1 MKLPLREY
9 WKSFR
14 RSWVHETGTQM
25 ATLSVLAAT
34 FTVVAFVF
42 CLSLNLNRLLTQ
54 WGESVQ
60 MTIYVQ
66 DKISDQARLA
76 LQAEL
81 EGDKRFKS
89 VEYIPKE
96 SATKLFKTQMATY
109 APELLTDDEFL
120 NPFPA
125 SFQVK
130 LKNGIPAEQ
139 VSSVLE
145 GAAKRLSSFSGVEE
159 VSYGQSWVSNYSGFV
174 SALSASGWVIAA
186 ILVAGSFFVIGN
198 SIRASISARRDEIE
212 ILELVGATKSM
223 IRAPFLFEGALMGT
237 LAASIAVGV
246 NFGIFVWQ
254 ISLLESNAALAR
266 IAASVNFIGFTGIV
280 SVIATGMMVGTL
292 GAFLTVRQLNDG
304 WSASQR
310 TEA

>member
-1 MKLPLREY
+1 MKFREY

-42 CLSLNLNRLLTQ
+42 CLSMNLNRLLTQ

-60 MTIYVQ
+60 MTVYVQ
-66 DKISDQARLA
+66 DKITDQARETLK
-76 LQAEL
+76 AEL
-81 EGDKRFKS
+81 EGDSRFKS
-89 VEYIPKE
+89 VEFIPKE
-96 SATKLFKTQMATY
+96 SATQLFRTQMATY
-109 APELLTDDEFL
+109 APELLADEEFL

-130 LKNGIPAEQ
+130 LKNGIPSEQ
-139 VSSVLE
+139 IASVLE

-174 SALSASGWVIAA
+174 RALSASGWVIAA
-186 ILVAGSFFVIGN
+186 ILVAGSFFVVGN

-212 ILELVGATKSM
+212 ILELVGATKAM

-237 LAASIAVGV
+237 LAAVIAVSA
-246 NFGIFVWQ
+246 NFALFAWQ
-254 ISLLESNAALAR
+254 ISVLKSNLALAR
-266 IAASVNFIGFTGIV
+266 IAASVDFIGVLGV
-280 SVIATGMMVGTL
+280 LGVIATGMLVGTL
-292 GAFLTVRQLNDG
+292 GAFLTVRALNDG

-310 TEA
+310 SDA